1 VNTESAVRHWRE
13 VWLSGWPA
21 KDADEIA
28 ALYAGSAVFRSHP
41 FREAREGASGVR
53 DYAEWSFSEQDEAE
67 CRFGEPVWEGDRAA
81 VEYWAVVSFQGR
93 DETIVGTSMLR
104 FGPDGL
110 VTEQRDCWNAQ
121 EGRHEPPEGWG
132 R

>member
-1 VNTESAVRHWRE
+1 
-13 VWLSGWPA
+13 
-21 KDADEIA
+21 
-28 ALYAGSAVFRSHP
+28 
-41 FREAREGASGVR
+41 VR

-67 CRFGEPVWEGDRAA
+67 CWFGEPVWEGDRAA

-121 EGRHEPPEGWG
+121 EARHEPPEGWG